1 MGKIIG
7 RLLRLDVVLGVT
19 ILATIGVVALFPQAE
34 EDSGYPTIAGDLEPL
49 RAAFNADPGNVRAVL
64 LASPT

>member
-1 MGKIIG
+1 MGKIIS
-7 RLLRLDVVLGVT
+7 RLLRLDVVLGVA
-19 ILATIGVVALFPQAE
+19 ILAIIGVVALFPQAE

>member
-1 MGKIIG
+1 MGKIIS
-7 RLLRLDVVLGVT
+7 RLLRWDVALGVA
-19 ILATIGVVALFPQAE
+19 ILAIIGVVALFPQAE
-34 EDSGYPTIAGDLEPL
+34 EDSGYPTIASDLEPL

>member
-1 MGKIIG
+1 MR
-7 RLLRLDVVLGVT
+7 RLLRLDVLLISIVLVV
-19 ILATIGVVALFPQAE
+19 AGVVAVFPKAD
-34 EDSGYPTIAGDLEPL
+34 EDSGYPEITEDLEPL

>member
-1 MGKIIG
+1 MS
-7 RLLRLDVVLGVT
+7 RLLRLDVLLIAMVLV
-19 ILATIGVVALFPQAE
+19 IATVVAVFPKVD
-34 EDSGYPTIAGDLEPL
+34 EDSGYPTITDDLEPL